1 MPATSKTRPAG
12 PFPSGRL
19 LDIAAH
25 RGITGADAPCV
36 LWPAAPRSGLTP
48 LLAGLA
54 PNRDHNADL
63 VEAVQALPRHREG
76 AQPVF
81 AVFAADPF
89 LNVRRI
95 ASTLRARK
103 YSCVVNWP
111 TTAQFGTPFAS
122 GLDSVSLGPKQECEA
137 LRRLAS
143 QGLRVSAAVAEPGAL
158 PAFLELDPQWLFVT
172 PAFEHWRHGKIDPA
186 RLLRSCAAIA
196 RAAAGRAPLILMA
209 DRGVV
214 TAAQARSA
222 GAQGL
227 VVPGK

>member
-12 PFPSGRL
+12 PSPSGRL

-25 RGITGADAPCV
+25 RGTAGPAAPCV
-36 LWPAAPRSGLTP
+36 LWPAAPRSDLSP

-54 PNRDHNADL
+54 PNRDHNGDL
-63 VEAVQALPRHREG
+63 VLALEGLPRHREG
-76 AQPVF
+76 VQPVF

-111 TTAQFGTPFAS
+111 TTAQFGAPFAS

-137 LRRLAS
+137 LRRLAA
-143 QGLRVSAAVAEPGAL
+143 QGLRVSAAVAEAGAL

-172 PAFEHWRHGKIDPA
+172 PAFEHWRHGRIDPA

-196 RAAAGRAPLILMA
+196 RAAEGRAPLLLMA
-209 DRGVV
+209 DRGMV
-214 TAAQARSA
+214 TMTQARTA
-222 GAQGL
+222 GATGL
-227 VVPGK
+227 ITP